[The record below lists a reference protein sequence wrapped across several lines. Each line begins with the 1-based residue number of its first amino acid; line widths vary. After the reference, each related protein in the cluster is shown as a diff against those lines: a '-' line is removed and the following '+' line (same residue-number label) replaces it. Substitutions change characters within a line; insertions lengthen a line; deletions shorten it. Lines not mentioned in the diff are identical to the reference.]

1 MRMRLIASVLLLW
14 SATALAAEK
23 PRVGASLVLYEDPK
37 FYAAFPS
44 IVRRPDGELIVA
56 FRRAPERK
64 QFGEAPVIPIRT
76 ATWCWSD
83 HATKAAPGH
92 VSRN

>member
-23 PRVGASLVLYEDPK
+23 PRVGASLVLYEEQN
-37 FYAAFPS
+37 FYAAFPT

-56 FRRAPERK
+56 FRRAAERNE
-64 QFGEAPVIPIRT
+64 FGEGTSHPDP
-76 ATWCWSD
+76 
-83 HATKAAPGH
+83 
-92 VSRN
+92 